1 MNGTLRT
8 PPNRPPP
15 KGGERKRPVE
25 GRDGQKKN
33 GKHLEAMKRRI
44 I

>member
-15 KGGERKRPVE
+15 RRGAEARLPAG
-25 GRDGQKKN
+25 DGHFKK
-33 GKHLEAMKRRI
+33 EANH
-44 I
+44 